1 MATLNLDE
9 ILNYINPE
17 PKYAGKLEDLG
28 LLGEDDLKDARK
40 QSIFQGLLGAG
51 LGYLAQP
58 KNQGYGSIAPY
69 LAKAGMQG
77 LQASKAPY
85 EQLTQDALMNQKLKE
100 VKKQNDIE
108 DILSKGLYTETT
120 TGGQERPYKPITKQV
135 MSPTGLIDEKVAP
148 DFTPIK
154 TEPEKTEYDFNLGS
168 IQELVKK
175 GAIPEATALMN
186 LEKARTA
193 MLKSVGRG
201 MMLSDAQAA
210 SIGLQTNRKQKYFM
224 NDKGKPELI
233 AGQIIPFDQIN
244 KSKYDR
250 VSDSRGTFYIPKDP
264 TSGLK
269 TLKDIGG
276 GKYTESV
283 YQKPKSGFI
292 ATKNQLEPIALGIQG
307 KYDLSPSQSYIVS
320 NKVLSIAQAWKKK
333 NPDSPVTINDKATSL
348 VTELYDV
355 NDPEWWLKF
364 MDSSAEIKPQFAI
377 GSVIEDSKGNRAR
390 ITGYNPDTQQPV
402 YEIIKGTN

>member
-1 MATLNLDE
+1 
-9 ILNYINPE
+9 
-17 PKYAGKLEDLG
+17 
-28 LLGEDDLKDARK
+28 
-40 QSIFQGLLGAG
+40 
-51 LGYLAQP
+51 
-58 KNQGYGSIAPY
+58 
-69 LAKAGMQG
+69 
-77 LQASKAPY
+77 
-85 EQLTQDALMNQKLKE
+85 
-100 VKKQNDIE
+100 
-108 DILSKGLYTETT
+108 
-120 TGGQERPYKPITKQV
+120 
-135 MSPTGLIDEKVAP
+135 
-148 DFTPIK
+148 
-154 TEPEKTEYDFNLGS
+154 
-168 IQELVKK
+168 
-175 GAIPEATALMN
+175 
-186 LEKARTA
+186 
-193 MLKSVGRG
+193 
-201 MMLSDAQAA
+201 
-210 SIGLQTNRKQKYFM
+210 M

-348 VTELYDV
+348 VTELYVV

>member
-1 MATLNLDE
+1 MAINLDE

-17 PKYAGKLEDLG
+17 PRYAGKLEDLG
-28 LLGEDDLKDARK
+28 LLEAGDLESARK
-40 QSIFQGLLGAG
+40 QSVFQGLLGAG

-69 LAKAGMQG
+69 LAKSGIQG
-77 LQASKAPY
+77 LQFMKSPY
-85 EQLTQDALMNQKLKE
+85 EQLTKDAFMNQKLKE

-108 DILSKGLYTETT
+108 DILSKGLYTETK

-154 TEPEKTEYDFNLGS
+154 TTPEKTEYDFNLGS

-201 MMLSDAQAA
+201 MMLSDAQAT
-210 SIGLQTNRKQKYFM
+210 SIGLQTDRKQKYFL

-244 KSKYDR
+244 KSKYER
-250 VSDSRGTFYIPKDP
+250 VSDSSGTYYIPKNP

-269 TLKDIGG
+269 TLKDVGG
-276 GKYTESV
+276 GQYIEDV
-283 YQKPKSGFI
+283 YKKSQSPYI
-292 ATKNQLEPIALGIQG
+292 ATKAELEPIAIALSD
-307 KYDLSPSQSYIVS
+307 KYNIPVKEAYVVA
-320 NKVLSIAQAWKKK
+320 NTVLPNARMWAQN
-333 NPDSPVTINDKATSL
+333 NPDSKVTINDKAMSL
-348 VTELYDV
+348 VPQLYNLNQDK
-355 NDPEWWLKF
+355 WWGTNANFGKA
-364 MDSSAEIKPQFAI
+364 D
-377 GSVIEDSKGNRAR
+377 IEPKQQYNVGTILTDSKGTKAI
-390 ITGYNPDTQQPV
+390 ITGYNTETKQPIYQV
-402 YEIIKGTN
+402 IK